1 MIEIRKRPRLG
12 CNLTLRSSYLSG
24 SSKVIRFAHHVIDS
38 DRGEVVATIE
48 IVGVM
53 LDLMTHRPMEVP
65 QDVKLLIEAAL

>member
-1 MIEIRKRPRLG
+1 M
-12 CNLTLRSSYLSG
+12 
-24 SSKVIRFAHHVIDS
+24 IRFAHHVIDS

-65 QDVKLLIEAAL
+65 QDVKLRIAVAP